1 VNSDNGERFALEDG
15 LDWMMSTLIGMLAI
29 GQKIWYW
36 NNIQTPEIQNLPV
49 STILYADS
57 KITFIL
63 FPAFL

>member
-1 VNSDNGERFALEDG
+1 MNSDNGERFALEDG

-49 STILYADS
+49 STIC
-57 KITFIL
+57 
-63 FPAFL
+63 